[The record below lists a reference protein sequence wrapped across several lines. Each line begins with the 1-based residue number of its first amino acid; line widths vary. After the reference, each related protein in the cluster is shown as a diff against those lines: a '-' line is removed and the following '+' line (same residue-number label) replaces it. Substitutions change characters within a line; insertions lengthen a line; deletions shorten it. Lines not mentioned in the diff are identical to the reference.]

1 MLNQLKLQT
10 SINLAE
16 WGIDVFFVKQQQL
29 SVSTSSIKLYIES
42 QAVKV
47 TKINLL
53 SSTIIFFFCIYDN
66 ITVFTTSLGIREKS
80 NI

>member
-53 SSTIIFFFCIYDN
+53 SSTIIFFFLPLRQYNCVYDL
-66 ITVFTTSLGIREKS
+66 TRD
-80 NI
+80 